1 MLENR
6 LDEAGICPGSPVRLR
21 KRARADIMAG
31 HELATRPVKT
41 GTWNFEKKKLEQNQD
56 SLRKDEVRYMQ
67 DQLQDLLYMQ

>member
-6 LDEAGICPGSPVRLR
+6 LDESGIFPGSPVRLR

-41 GTWNFEKKKLEQNQD
+41 GTWNLEKKLEHNQD